1 MPEASATEGSFPR
14 RAAVVLATIADPK
27 WATISRAFDPADTTM
42 PRKLSPFDEAALE
55 VGLKLR
61 DAQPGLEVAALVVGG
76 RECEP
81 VVRSIAA
88 LRPNRTL
95 RLDLPTS
102 AMWNTRGAAFQIKAA
117 LAASGDFDLVLLG
130 REFGD
135 FDDGAIPPFLAAA
148 MGTPFL
154 GLIQRGRIENG
165 GVELIRDRAGA
176 EEQARFSSPVVAS
189 VTNDK
194 SNRLRHPLLKAV
206 MAARQEPLVVLPP
219 QDFVQPSPVYAGS
232 SPVEETRRG
241 GDGHFIEGPPEAQAA
256 ELAAL
261 LLRWKEAV

>member
-1 MPEASATEGSFPR
+1 MPEAGATEGSFPR

-27 WATISRAFDPADTTM
+27 WAAISRAFDPADTTA

-61 DAQPGLEVAALVVGG
+61 DAMPGLEVWALVVGG

-81 VVRSIAA
+81 LVRTVAA

-95 RLDLPTS
+95 RLDLPAM
-102 AMWNTRGAAFQIKAA
+102 AMWSARAAALQIKAA

-135 FDDGAIPPFLAAA
+135 FDDGAIPPCLAATMEA
-148 MGTPFL
+148 PFF
-154 GLIQRGRIENG
+154 GLAQRGRIESG
-165 GVELIRDRAGA
+165 GVELVRDRAGA
-176 EEQARFSSPVVAS
+176 EEQGRFTSLVVAS

-194 SNRLRHPLLKAV
+194 SNRLRRPLLKAV

-219 QDFVQPSPVYAGS
+219 QDIVEPSPVYAGA
-232 SPVEETRRG
+232 SPAKETRRA
-241 GDGHFIEGPPEAQAA
+241 GDCRFIEGPPGTQAA

-261 LLRWKEAV
+261 LLRWRGAA

>member
-1 MPEASATEGSFPR
+1 MPEGDAIEGSFPR
-14 RAAVVLATIADPK
+14 RVAVVLATIADPK
-27 WATISRAFDPADTTM
+27 WAISRAFDPADTTM

-61 DAQPGLEVAALVVGG
+61 DAKPSLEVSALVVGG

-81 VVRSIAA
+81 VVRSVAA

-95 RLDLPTS
+95 RLDLPTN
-102 AMWNTRGAAFQIKAA
+102 AMWNTRAAVSQIKVA

-154 GLIQRGRIENG
+154 GLVQRGRTENG
-165 GVELIRDRAGA
+165 SVELVRDRAGA
-176 EEQARFSSPVVAS
+176 EERGRFSSPIVAS

-206 MAARQEPLVVLPP
+206 MTARREPLIVLAP
-219 QDFVQPSPVYAGS
+219 QDLIQPSPVYVGS
-232 SPVEETRRG
+232 LPVKETRRSG
-241 GDGHFIEGPPEAQAA
+241 ACHFIEGPPQAQAA

-261 LLRWKEAV
+261 LLRWKNAA